1 MKKLIDLVVD
11 RLCVYLEK
19 KNMTQYRLAIKSG
32 LPLSTVKS
40 IMQRRTKDINLTTL
54 YMICEGLGIS
64 VLEFL
69 DDKSLLPENVDWE

>member
-11 RLCVYLEK
+11 RICFYLGK

-40 IMQRRTKDINLTTL
+40 IMQRRTKDINLKTL
-54 YMICEGLGIS
+54 YMICEGFEIS

-69 DDKSLLPENVDWE
+69 DDKTLVPENIDWE

>member
-11 RLCVYLEK
+11 RICVLLGK

-69 DDKSLLPENVDWE
+69 DDMSLLPENVDWQ

>member
-11 RLCVYLEK
+11 KICDYLGK
-19 KNMTQYRLAIKSG
+19 KNMTQYRLAQKSE

-54 YMICEGLGIS
+54 YMICKGLGIS